1 MNKRLFSTLVAI
13 TVGFIGL
20 CPAAQA
26 GTAINPPRVTLT
38 ADNPVAVL
46 TITNDRNV
54 AAGYDLEALGWEQEA
69 DGKVLLP
76 PTNAIQVEPTS
87 LDIPA
92 HGSAQ
97 VRVTALLPAP
107 KPGHAENVYRIRI
120 AERPDRAREESEK
133 NVQMIASF
141 TLPVFQKP
149 LETTHIGSIADAT
162 LRDGALTFTVH
173 NAGTEHTY
181 VGETSLTGSDK
192 NGKEV
197 FHIKRNG
204 WYVLANGMLEFKA
217 VLAREDCLRSRTITV
232 AAQVLESDETW
243 LTDIMPDA
251 AQCGDGT
258 ISDFPIPGLNKST
271 NGFKPGDPMPEGLKP
286 LSAPLK

>member
-1 MNKRLFSTLVAI
+1 MNKRLFSALVAMI
-13 TVGFIGL
+13 VGFLGL

-26 GTAINPPRVTLT
+26 GTEINPPRITLT

-76 PTNAIQVEPTS
+76 PTNAIQVGPAS

-97 VRVTALLPAP
+97 VRVTAVASAP
-107 KPGHAENVYRIRI
+107 KPGSAENVYRIRI
-120 AERPDRAREESEK
+120 VERSDRTREENEK
-133 NVQMIASF
+133 DVQVIASF

-149 LETTHIGSIADAT
+149 LKTAHIGRLTSAPVAN
-162 LRDGALTFTVH
+162 GALTFTVH

-181 VGETSLTGSDK
+181 VGEASLTGRDK
-192 NGKEV
+192 SGKQV
-197 FHIKRNG
+197 FRINRQG
-204 WYVLANGMLEFKA
+204 WYVLANGKLEFKA

-243 LTDIMPDA
+243 STDITPDA

-258 ISDFPIPGLNKST
+258 FSEFSTFGLKKMPK
-271 NGFKPGDPMPEGLKP
+271 GFKPGDEMPGGMKP
-286 LSAPLK
+286 LPPLKK